1 MFSVSASP
9 FAGSETS
16 ASEASVSGSASV
28 SASVSGSAASVSS
41 AASVA
46 ALVSSA
52 FRLFYLLLALFH
64 IVLCFRTSAVSSGTV
79 VSFSS
84 SVDLQHFQLSLQLL
98 PQ

>member
-52 FRLFYLLLALFH
+52 LDSSTCSLFPELLRSLLERLSLFLRLL
-64 IVLCFRTSAVSSGTV
+64 
-79 VSFSS
+79 
-84 SVDLQHFQLSLQLL
+84 DLQHFQLSLQLL